1 MFDVVFAGLN
11 RRRVI
16 HSKGIYKNTSICS
29 WTINTGADKKGDE
42 VFGSMIAAPLEKTFD
57 LLTS

>member
-1 MFDVVFAGLN
+1 M
-11 RRRVI
+11 I

-29 WTINTGADKKGDE
+29 WTINTGADKKKGDE
-42 VFGSMIAAPLEKTFD
+42 VFGVVIASLLEKTFD

>member
-1 MFDVVFAGLN
+1 M
-11 RRRVI
+11 I
-16 HSKGIYKNTSICS
+16 QSKGIYKNTSICS

-42 VFGSMIAAPLEKTFD
+42 VFSIVIVTPLEKTFD

>member
-1 MFDVVFAGLN
+1 MVFAGLN

-16 HSKGIYKNTSICS
+16 HSTGIYKNASICS

-42 VFGSMIAAPLEKTFD
+42 VFGSMIAAPLQKTFD

>member
-1 MFDVVFAGLN
+1 MVFAGLN

-29 WTINTGADKKGDE
+29 WTINTGPDKKGDE
-42 VFGSMIAAPLEKTFD
+42 VFGVVIATLLEKTFD

>member
-1 MFDVVFAGLN
+1 M
-11 RRRVI
+11 I
-16 HSKGIYKNTSICS
+16 HSAGIYKNASICS

-42 VFGSMIAAPLEKTFD
+42 VFGSMIAAPLQKTFD